1 MIPFSLA
8 DIAQLTAGELI
19 LSGHAASERIES
31 VTTDSR
37 TIGERALF
45 IALAGERF
53 DAHDFYCGCGSERCC
68 RRHGEPPDGR
78 ELSAD
83 YC

>member
-53 DAHDFYCGCGSERCC
+53 DAH
-68 RRHGEPPDGR
+68 
-78 ELSAD
+78 
-83 YC
+83 

>member
-19 LSGHAASERIES
+19 LSGHAPSERIES
-31 VTTDSR
+31 ITTDSR

-53 DAHDFYCGCGSERCC
+53 DAHDFIADVAAKGAT
-68 RRHGEPPDGR
+68 
-78 ELSAD
+78 SAIKS
-83 YC
+83 